1 MIANLLLYCP
11 HPLKAPIW
19 RELQTIA
26 YTAIWQARTLRKATL
41 STNVAKTYKTT
52 VGSAYVNF
60 ASFPKQ
66 LTFAVR
72 VLNAFSSVSELLLDA
87 VSAFGNFVF
96 LLVSL
101 LDPVFVR

>member
-41 STNVAKTYKTT
+41 STNVAKPYKTT

-60 ASFPKQ
+60 CIIPQ
-66 LTFAVR
+66 T
-72 VLNAFSSVSELLLDA
+72 FSSVSELLLDA

>member
-19 RELQTIA
+19 RALQTIA
-26 YTAIWQARTLRKATL
+26 YTAIWQARILRKATL
-41 STNVAKTYKTT
+41 SKNVTKPYKTT
-52 VGSAYVNF
+52 VGSAYVSIIPQPVNF
-60 ASFPKQ
+60 CCAGSQCFLKCVRI
-66 LTFAVR
+66 AVR
-72 VLNAFSSVSELLLDA
+72 CCLRI
-87 VSAFGNFVF
+87 F